1 MNGVE
6 MMNSTFGSSGSFG
19 SRVRSTCFGHNKYRG
34 IRRNFH
40 SKPTPIH
47 EPVHKYELN
56 LSYSIRKFSTLPQAV
71 S

>member
-6 MMNSTFGSSGSFG
+6 MMNSAFGSSGSFG

-40 SKPTPIH
+40 SKPYVNMPDEIG
-47 EPVHKYELN
+47 
-56 LSYSIRKFSTLPQAV
+56 RAC
-71 S
+71 